1 MARDIPK
8 FPTRDEYALMRAR
21 VQQAKHVP
29 SGLAMGD
36 VQRLQ
41 LFADLD
47 RLLDLVE
54 PAIAA
59 DEERSE
65 HLGLQETEPSV
76 VE

>member
-1 MARDIPK
+1 MADIPK
-8 FPTRDEYALMRAR
+8 FPTRDEYGAMRAR

-59 DEERSE
+59 EEDRANQ
-65 HLGLQETEPSV
+65 LGLQETEPSV